1 MQLKI
6 IWMWSTL
13 TWASRVKLSKNIDM
27 KLLRVGE
34 FKKEIPAILDEK
46 NKIRNISSYLNELNP
61 QSLNFDTLNKIKK
74 IDFETFPEID
84 PSIRIG
90 SCVSNPGNF
99 FAIGLNYKAHAEE
112 TGVKPPE
119 FPVVFNK
126 SVHSIVGPNDNV
138 IIPQN
143 SEKLDHEVEIAMI
156 IGKKAKR
163 VLEKDAQDYIFGYC
177 ICNDVSEREWQKNKG
192 GQWVKGKSGD
202 TFGPLGPYLVTKDE
216 FDDLN
221 NINLSLD
228 VNGNRHQTGNTSLMI
243 FNFNFL
249 IAHLSS
255 YITLMPGDII
265 TTGTPPGVGLGMK
278 PPKFLKNGD
287 EMLLKVD
294 NLGQQRTKVIS
305 E

>member
-1 MQLKI
+1 
-6 IWMWSTL
+6 
-13 TWASRVKLSKNIDM
+13 M

-34 FKKEIPAILDEK
+34 LNKEITAVLDK
-46 NKIRNISSYLNELNP
+46 QNKIRNLSKYIDDFNP
-61 QSLNFDTLNKIKK
+61 NTLNFSTINIIKK
-74 IDFETFPEID
+74 LNFEKLPEINPD
-84 PSIRIG
+84 IRIG
-90 SCVSNPGNF
+90 SCVSSPGNF

-112 TGVKPPE
+112 TGAKPPD

-143 SEKLDHEVEIAMI
+143 SKKLDHEVEIAMV

-163 VLEKDAQDYIFGYC
+163 VLEKDAQGYIFGYC

-228 VNGNRHQTGNTSLMI
+228 VNGNRHQTGNTRLMI

-265 TTGTPPGVGLGMK
+265 TTGTPPGVGLGMN

>member
-1 MQLKI
+1 
-6 IWMWSTL
+6 
-13 TWASRVKLSKNIDM
+13 M

-34 FKKEIPAILDEK
+34 FKNEIPAILDE
-46 NKIRNISSYLNELNP
+46 NDKIRNISSYLNDLNP
-61 QSLNFDTLNKIKK
+61 QSLNFDTLDKIKK
-74 IDFETFPEID
+74 IDFETLPEID

-90 SCVSNPGNF
+90 SCISNPGNF

-112 TGVKPPE
+112 TGAKPPE

-143 SEKLDHEVEIAMI
+143 SKKLDHEVEIAMV

-265 TTGTPPGVGLGMK
+265 TTGTPPGVGLGMN

>member
-1 MQLKI
+1 
-6 IWMWSTL
+6 
-13 TWASRVKLSKNIDM
+13 M

-34 FKKEIPAILDEK
+34 FKNEIPAILDE
-46 NKIRNISSYLNELNP
+46 NDKIRSISSYLNDLNP
-61 QSLNFDTLNKIKK
+61 QSLNFDTLDKIKK
-74 IDFETFPEID
+74 IDFETLPEID

-90 SCVSNPGNF
+90 SCISNPGNF

-112 TGVKPPE
+112 TGAKPPD

-143 SEKLDHEVEIAMI
+143 SKKLDHEVEIAMV

-265 TTGTPPGVGLGMK
+265 TTGTPPGVGLGMN